1 MATGRLSLAPI
12 ASVCVI
18 FFAVL
23 VLAGLSE
30 GAQSPTMAPAP
41 SPHSGGG
48 GGGGGGS
55 SPSAAGAFAPHLFM
69 SMLFASL
76 AFIVPSCAALFY

>member
-48 GGGGGGS
+48 GGGGS

-76 AFIVPSCAALFY
+76 AFIVPSCAAFFY

>member
-1 MATGRLSLAPI
+1 MATGRLYLAPI

-30 GAQSPTMAPAP
+30 GAHSPTMAPAP
-41 SPHSGGG
+41 SPHSG

-55 SPSAAGAFAPHLFM
+55 SPSAAGAFAPHLFV
-69 SMLFASL
+69 STLLASL